1 MRSISISQKLIYA
14 CKIKFRV
21 VLGVWPQV
29 LDGYRKQG
37 CNGSGEQTGL
47 WYDIKLTFK
56 ALWQG
61 AWSLQKLESH
71 QRPPSSCPPLSCLLP
86 LPSPNTWRRV
96 APIHRQRRTLRMILD
111 SVSSE
116 AGIAGHL
123 STGINAEATKLIG
136 MKYRSHPP
144 DLYPALQ
151 SLWW

>member
-1 MRSISISQKLIYA
+1 MRSISIGQKLIYA

-21 VLGVWPQV
+21 VLGVWLQV

-37 CNGSGEQTGL
+37 CNGGGEQTGL
-47 WYDIKLTFK
+47 WYDIKLTLK

-61 AWSLQKLESH
+61 AMELTKTRIP

-96 APIHRQRRTLRMILD
+96 APTHRQRRTLRMILD
-111 SVSSE
+111 SVLSE

-123 STGINAEATKLIG
+123 STGINTKATKLIEG
-136 MKYRSHPP
+136 
-144 DLYPALQ
+144 
-151 SLWW
+151 